1 MLPGEILRGRRESA
15 GHHVIDGDGTSAPDR
30 VGRDSGEEWKYVPV
44 RRLARSTSRRASIGV
59 GWAVFESNDEPT
71 SPRYVP
77 PSSWSSGSATAEA
90 SA

>member
-44 RRLARSTSRRASIGV
+44 RRLALYLEESIDRGL
-59 GWAVFESNDEPT
+59 GWAVFELNDEPT
-71 SPRYVP
+71 WRRIRQVVELRLRH
-77 PSSWSSGSATAEA
+77 G
-90 SA
+90 